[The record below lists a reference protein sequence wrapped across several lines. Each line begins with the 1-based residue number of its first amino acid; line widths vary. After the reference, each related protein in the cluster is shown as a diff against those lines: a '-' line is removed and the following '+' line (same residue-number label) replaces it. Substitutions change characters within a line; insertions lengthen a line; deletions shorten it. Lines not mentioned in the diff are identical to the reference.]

1 MLLCADPQKS
11 VPAGEATARL
21 INGSLLRAEEPNK
34 PALRIRLLPVH
45 VHSVHQWELR
55 RHTYAH
61 SLVLVDSAYQ
71 WVSGIRLCTNGTPAS
86 DT

>member
-1 MLLCADPQKS
+1 MRRRPERASPQI
-11 VPAGEATARL
+11 EATARL

-34 PALRIRLLPVH
+34 PASRIWLLPVH

-61 SLVLVDSAYQ
+61 LLVLVDCAYQ